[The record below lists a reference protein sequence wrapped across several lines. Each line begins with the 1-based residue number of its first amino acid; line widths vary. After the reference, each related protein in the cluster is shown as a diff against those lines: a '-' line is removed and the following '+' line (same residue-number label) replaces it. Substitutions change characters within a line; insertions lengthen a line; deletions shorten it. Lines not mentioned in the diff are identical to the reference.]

1 MNTGSLSLSV
11 VVPVYYSAAIF
22 PTLYD
27 RLVTTLSG
35 ITDNFEIIAVVDGC
49 TDNSA
54 QVIAEIHQQ
63 DQRVKLIEFSR
74 NFGNQMAITAGL
86 RHTTGDMV
94 VVIDDD
100 LEDPPEVIAELVA
113 KAESGGYDVVYA
125 TRRKREIS
133 RLKELIFKSY
143 YRVFNHLSN
152 FEIAENTGDFCLMR
166 RPVVDVL
173 NSMPECNRYVRGL
186 RSWAGFRQTGLEFD
200 REVRHSGE
208 SGFSLSRYF
217 RFAFDGILSFSQVP
231 LLLSTY
237 LGFVISLFSFLIGGW
252 FLIAK
257 LTGLAPNVPGF
268 ASIVLSVLFI
278 GGVQLIF
285 IGVLSQYVGRIY
297 DEVKRRP
304 QYIVKH
310 SLGFDPEDILR
321 SQPDVHAEPYTRH

>member
-1 MNTGSLSLSV
+1 MNTGTPSLSV

-22 PTLYD
+22 PTLYK
-27 RLVTTLSG
+27 RLVKTLAE
-35 ITDNFEIIAVVDGC
+35 ITDHFEIIAVVDGC
-49 TDNSA
+49 IDNSA
-54 QVIAEIHQQ
+54 AVIAAIHEK
-63 DQRVKLIEFSR
+63 DPRVKLIEFSR

-86 RHTTGDMV
+86 RHTVGDMV

-100 LEDPPEVIAELVA
+100 LEDPPEMIAELVA
-113 KAESGGYDVVYA
+113 KAQSGYDVVYA

-133 RLKELIFKSY
+133 RLKAFIFKSY
-143 YRVFNHLSN
+143 YRLFNHLSN

-166 RPVVDVL
+166 RQVVDVL
-173 NSMPECNRYVRGL
+173 NSMPESNRYVRGL
-186 RSWAGFRQTGLEFD
+186 RSWAGFRQTGVEFD
-200 REVRHSGE
+200 REARHSGD
-208 SGFSLSRYF
+208 SGFSIARYF

-237 LGFVISLFSFLIGGW
+237 LGFAISLFSFLIGGW

-278 GGVQLIF
+278 GGVQLLF

-310 SLGFDPEDILR
+310 SLGFEADDIMNCLPKTTNADSR
-321 SQPDVHAEPYTRH
+321 N